1 MVLYNRRYKLFLNVV
16 VDQKCDGIKNILLQH
31 FILYKLSSKQILN
44 YYMRGIEIE
53 YSKLQIF

>member
-31 FILYKLSSKQILN
+31 FILYKLSSKQNLN
-44 YYMRGIEIE
+44 
-53 YSKLQIF
+53 FT